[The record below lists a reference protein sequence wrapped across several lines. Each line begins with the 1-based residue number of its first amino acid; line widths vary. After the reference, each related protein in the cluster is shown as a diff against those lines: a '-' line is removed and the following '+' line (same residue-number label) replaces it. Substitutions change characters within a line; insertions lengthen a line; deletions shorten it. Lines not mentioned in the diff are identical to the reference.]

1 MDAVLTRLAEDSIGA
16 GTVSREFSQG
26 FAKYIGKRSGV
37 SLRSHGHALLAAFSV
52 LDLPEGSR
60 VGVSALAPIAVVH
73 MIRRAGLEPVVIDTD
88 RQLPVLPSPLDFDYE
103 ALTLGAIYV
112 DTRLGY
118 VADLE
123 NLKRLGVPLIED
135 VSEGLGAHTG
145 MAAVGSYGEM
155 TVAAM
160 EPEHI
165 ITAGGGAV
173 IVTNNT
179 KRVSRLSTIVDER
192 LGEPPLPDMNA
203 ALGITQLKK
212 VESYIE
218 RRRELAERFVQI
230 TQRGKYRVPLQGGE
244 GENVFFSLPVMID
257 GSPREVEKYA
267 RGHGVAVQ
275 RAFSDV
281 ALGGTGVDDATDD
294 VGAGGLR
301 GASAGMDAAV
311 SVPPDRGESAS
322 EERADDTGGPEGYP
336 HALSFVSQMV
346 LFPLYPTL
354 GKAEQERIERV
365 LATLP

>member
-1 MDAVLTRLAEDSIGA
+1 MIPVFRPTIRRADMDAVLTRLAEDSIGA
-16 GTVSREFSQG
+16 GTLSREFSQG
-26 FAKYIGKRSGV
+26 FAKYIGKRSGI

-52 LDLPEGSR
+52 LDIPAASR
-60 VGVSALAPIAVVH
+60 VGVSALAPIAVIH
-73 MIRRAGLEPVVIDTD
+73 MIRRAGLEAVVIDTG

-103 ALTLGAIYV
+103 QLSLAAIYV

-118 VADLE
+118 VPDLE
-123 NLKRLGVPLIED
+123 NLKRLGIPLVED

-145 MAAVGSYGEM
+145 VAAVGSYGEL

-179 KRVSRLSTIVDER
+179 KRVARLSGIVDER

-212 VESYIE
+212 IESYIE

-230 TQRGKYRVPLQGGE
+230 TQRGKYRVPLQGGD

-257 GSPREVEKYA
+257 GAPREVEKYA

-281 ALGGTGVDDATDD
+281 ALGGTSLYESSEDEGEGAREGADGATGI
-294 VGAGGLR
+294 GA
-301 GASAGMDAAV
+301 
-311 SVPPDRGESAS
+311 
-322 EERADDTGGPEGYP
+322 PEGYP
-336 HALSFVSQMV
+336 NALSFMSQMV

-354 GKAEQERIERV
+354 GKSEQERIERV